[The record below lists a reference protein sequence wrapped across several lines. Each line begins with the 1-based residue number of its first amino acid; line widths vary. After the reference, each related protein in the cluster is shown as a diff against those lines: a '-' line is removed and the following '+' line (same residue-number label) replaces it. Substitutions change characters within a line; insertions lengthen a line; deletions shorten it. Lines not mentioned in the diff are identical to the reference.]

1 MTLIDMP
8 INLDRINA
16 LKLNTL
22 CMQKFCNVLVVKLSN
37 INQVSL
43 SRNLSFLINVK
54 WGANPPI
61 FFIK

>member
-16 LKLNTL
+16 LKLSTL

-43 SRNLSFLINVK
+43 SRN
-54 WGANPPI
+54 
-61 FFIK
+61 